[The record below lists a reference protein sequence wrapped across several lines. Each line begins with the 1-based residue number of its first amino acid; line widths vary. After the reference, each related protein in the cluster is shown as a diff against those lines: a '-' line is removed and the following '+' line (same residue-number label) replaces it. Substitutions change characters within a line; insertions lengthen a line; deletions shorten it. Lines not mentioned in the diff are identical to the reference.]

1 MLGTG
6 GPADHNLSHTGNTS
20 SNNGGGVGA
29 NAAGMYKSS
38 FLKDKILEQ
47 GEKRKKDKKS
57 KKQGGAAGEEAK
69 MGEISLFGSKKK
81 GKGGLGEDGLTAEE
95 AQELI
100 DELKNDLKLKEMDYD
115 EIKAQFAKLEADNRR
130 LREVY
135 EKERNERMIIEGK
148 LKKSAIHA
156 ELRGAFEDISKNVF
170 FEKKRS

>member
-1 MLGTG
+1 MNEKMLGTG

-29 NAAGMYKSS
+29 NAAGMYKSA

-115 EIKAQFAKLEADNRR
+115 EIKVQFAKLEADNRR

-156 ELRGAFEDISKNVF
+156 ELRGAFEDIS
-170 FEKKRS
+170 

>member
-1 MLGTG
+1 
-6 GPADHNLSHTGNTS
+6 
-20 SNNGGGVGA
+20 
-29 NAAGMYKSS
+29 
-38 FLKDKILEQ
+38 
-47 GEKRKKDKKS
+47 
-57 KKQGGAAGEEAK
+57 

-81 GKGGLGEDGLTAEE
+81 GGKGGLGEDGITGEE

-100 DELKNDLKLKEMDYD
+100 DELKNDLKLKEMEYD

-156 ELRGAFEDISKNVF
+156 ELREAFEDIN
-170 FEKKRS
+170 